1 MNPIR
6 QALPL
11 SMRIDLAELETFIA
25 VAQLGSFSLAAQQL
39 HITQP
44 SVTSRIQRL
53 ESVLGTKLLIRT
65 TRTVQT
71 TPQGALLLR
80 EATGVLSGLHD
91 LVESFHQQALA
102 SRSRV
107 AVAATPMLAAEVLPP
122 IIRSYCEKY
131 TDVQIELRDLRY
143 RDALN
148 ALLAAEAD
156 VAVLALQEDDKR
168 FRFQPVREDDMV
180 LVVPSDHALAH
191 AHSVRPDEMAAYPL
205 VILQHY
211 EPMLARIAEDIG
223 RRGLSLPPAKTAGN
237 LNTIIGMLDA
247 RLGMTLLPRSMTR
260 RTRQEGHVVVEIEG
274 IHLSR
279 SFGIVTSRNAAMSS
293 AVQSFC
299 RYLRQTFPEA
309 SRLA

>member
-1 MNPIR
+1 MSSIR

-25 VAQLGSFSLAAQQL
+25 VAQLGSFSLAAQHL

-53 ESVLGTKLLIRT
+53 EAVLDTKLLIRT

-80 EATGVLSGLHD
+80 EATQVLHGLQS
-91 LVESFHQQALA
+91 LVENFHQQAQA

-107 AVAATPMLAAEVLPP
+107 AVAATPMLAAEVLPL
-122 IIRSYCEKY
+122 IIHSYCQKY

-148 ALLAAEAD
+148 ALLSGEAD
-156 VAVLALQEDDKR
+156 VAVLALQEHDRR

-191 AHSVRPDEMAAYPL
+191 ASSVSPDAMAAYPL
-205 VILQHY
+205 VVLQHY

-223 RRGLSLPPAKTAGN
+223 RRGLALPPAQTAGN

-260 RTRQEGHVVVEIEG
+260 RPRQEGHVVVEIEG
-274 IHLSR
+274 IRLSR
-279 SFGIVTSRNAAMSS
+279 SFGIATLRNAALSS
-293 AVQSFC
+293 TVQSFC
-299 RYLRQTFPEA
+299 RYLQQAFPEA
-309 SRLA
+309 SSLG